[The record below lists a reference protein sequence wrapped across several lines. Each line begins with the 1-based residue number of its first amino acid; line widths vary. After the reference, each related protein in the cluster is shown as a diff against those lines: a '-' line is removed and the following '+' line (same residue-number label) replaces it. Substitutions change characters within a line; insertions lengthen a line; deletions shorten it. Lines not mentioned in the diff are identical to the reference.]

1 MKVILLEDVKKLGVK
16 GDVVETK
23 PGYARNFLFANQL
36 AVEATP
42 AELKAL
48 EKKNAERRQ
57 LEAEEKAEAE
67 VIASQLKDLTL
78 VLKAKVGNAGKL
90 FGTVT
95 NKEIAEV
102 LLAEHGIKIDRRKI
116 VLPDKI
122 KELGIYRLD
131 VKLHPEVKAELK
143 VQVSELQ

>member
-23 PGYARNFLFANQL
+23 PGYARNFLFANKL

-57 LEAEEKAEAE
+57 LKAEEKAEAE

>member
-23 PGYARNFLFANQL
+23 PGYARNFLFANKL